1 MNTFQPQDIQHTL
14 QAAQQKLIAAELT
27 DSPKLDAELLL
38 GHALQVNR
46 TYLYTWSDKLL
57 TAEQISLFEKL
68 LNQRIDGHPIAHILG
83 EREFWGLNLQVTKD
97 TLIPRPDTETLIE
110 GVLAL
115 CAENQ
120 TKQDW
125 SILDLGTGSGA
136 IALAL
141 KSELPSATVTAVDF
155 SKNALE
161 IAKHNA
167 STHQLK
173 INFLQSNWFSGIKP
187 EQKFDLIVSNPPYI
201 EESDP
206 HLEQGDVR
214 FEPITA
220 LTAGQDGLDDIR
232 KIAPQAWQHL
242 NPLGWLLVEHGY
254 NQAEAVAKLFTEN
267 GFSQVSLLT
276 DFGGNPRITIG
287 QKA

>member
-1 MNTFQPQDIQHTL
+1 MNTFEPQDIQYTL
-14 QAAQQKLIAAELT
+14 QAAQQTLVAAGLT

-46 TYLYTWSDKLL
+46 TYLYTWSDKAL
-57 TAEQISLFEKL
+57 TTEQLVQFQTL
-68 LNQRIDGHPIAHILG
+68 LNQRTQGQPIAHILG
-83 EREFWGLNLQVTKD
+83 EREFWGLNLKVTAD

-110 GVLAL
+110 GVLEL
-115 CAENQ
+115 CARNQ
-120 TKQDW
+120 DDQNR

-141 KSELPSATVTAVDF
+141 KSELPNASVTAVDF
-155 SKNALE
+155 SQNALE
-161 IAKHNA
+161 IAQHNA
-167 STHQLK
+167 LRHNLE
-173 INFLQSNWFSGIKP
+173 INFLQSDWFSAIKP
-187 EQKFDLIVSNPPYI
+187 EQKFDFIVSNPPYI

-206 HLEQGDVR
+206 HLKQGDVR

-232 KIAPQAWQHL
+232 KIAPKAWQHL

-254 NQAEAVAKLFTEN
+254 NQAEAVANIFTEN
-267 GFSQVSLLT
+267 GFSKVSLLI
-276 DFGGNPRITIG
+276 DFGGNPRVTIG